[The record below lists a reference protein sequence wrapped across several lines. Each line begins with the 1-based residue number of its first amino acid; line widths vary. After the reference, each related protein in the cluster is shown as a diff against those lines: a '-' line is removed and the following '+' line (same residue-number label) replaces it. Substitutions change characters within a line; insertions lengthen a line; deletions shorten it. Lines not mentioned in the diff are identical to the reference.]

1 MYRILLIKFGYHRK
15 FKKFQAMY
23 LILAFSLLSH
33 LLIFKIFTLGLTPQ
47 ATFAYNCFCEENSSR
62 DHRSEFVKNVIRS
75 TDVVIFATITL
86 GEMTIY
92 VIISYE
98 LYKHNKLMKMALR
111 QDEIQYAQW
120 GLIRFRTVYDYFKQY

>member
-1 MYRILLIKFGYHRK
+1 MIIKFGYHRK

-47 ATFAYNCFCEENSSR
+47 ATFAYNCFCEENSSK

-75 TDVVIFATITL
+75 TDVVIFAIITL

-98 LYKHNKLMKMALR
+98 LYKHDKLMKMVLR
-111 QDEIQYAQW
+111 QDEIKYARW
-120 GLIRFRTVYDYFKQY
+120 GLIRFRTVCNYFKQL

>member
-1 MYRILLIKFGYHRK
+1 M
-15 FKKFQAMY
+15 
-23 LILAFSLLSH
+23 
-33 LLIFKIFTLGLTPQ
+33 
-47 ATFAYNCFCEENSSR
+47 
-62 DHRSEFVKNVIRS
+62 KNVIRS